1 MRVSVKQIGEEEGLL
16 EGGGGEDYILGAWA
30 GEILGE
36 RYDI

>member
-1 MRVSVKQIGEEEGLL
+1 MRASVKRIGEEEDLL
-16 EGGGGEDYILGAWA
+16 EGGGGEGYILGTWA